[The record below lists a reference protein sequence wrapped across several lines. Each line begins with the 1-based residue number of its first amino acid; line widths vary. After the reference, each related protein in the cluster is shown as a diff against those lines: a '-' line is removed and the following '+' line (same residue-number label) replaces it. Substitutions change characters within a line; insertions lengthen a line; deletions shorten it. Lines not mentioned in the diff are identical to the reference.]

1 MDSKCRPYGRLD
13 PMKSG
18 PQDAILPHNAAAPIP
33 PNLNSSKWLA

>member
-18 PQDAILPHNAAAPIP
+18 PQDAILPHNAGRVRGARR
-33 PNLNSSKWLA
+33 NQDLVV